1 MQQTTRATAE
11 MLTALRCRMEEWLLL
26 SLKECVRF
34 VRKPQPAHEHSSF
47 TQVSPGG
54 KSSACFECQ
63 MNTDTHKVILV
74 FKIKPIFGGV
84 AFYYDNNLS
93 GFC

>member
-54 KSSACFECQ
+54 KSSVRCQ
-63 MNTDTHKVILV
+63 MKVV
-74 FKIKPIFGGV
+74 S
-84 AFYYDNNLS
+84 DEHRHT
-93 GFC
+93 